1 VLSILDL
8 FDALQYGGSLISI
21 DVPVSEE
28 IGSGEGTESSGIT
41 MLSASSCRVL
51 VFLNRQK

>member
-1 VLSILDL
+1 MIILDL

-21 DVPVSEE
+21 DVPGSEE